1 MSTFLERFRPGVS
14 VERITEV
21 DLPVL
26 QAEGCQAIL
35 LDLDNTLLPWQ
46 SSKMPDD
53 VREWIEQARSLGLRL
68 CIVSNTHNPR
78 RLRKIA
84 DDLGM
89 QCIDRALKPRKGGFL
104 RAAEMVCCKPAEC
117 TVVGDQVLTDIL
129 GGNLAG
135 MRTVL
140 VKPMHRREFVGTK
153 VSRLIERLVLMLL
166 RRGNGTGTKGR
177 SLQSDTQEGK

>member
-1 MSTFLERFRPGVS
+1 MNGFLEQFRPDES
-14 VERITEV
+14 VARITEV
-21 DLPVL
+21 DLSVL

-46 SSKMPDD
+46 SSRMPDD
-53 VREWIEQARSLGLRL
+53 VREWIEQARTLGLRM

-84 DDLGM
+84 EDLGV
-89 QCIDRALKPRKGGFL
+89 QCVDRALKPRKGGFL
-104 RAAEMVCCKPAEC
+104 RAAEIVCCEPAEC

-153 VSRLIERLVLMLL
+153 ISRLIERLVLTLL
-166 RRGNGTGTKGR
+166 RRGNRTGTKGR
-177 SLQSDTQEGK
+177 SLQSDTQESK